1 MTEDEYSEEIRRLRA
16 ALHSSRYEVA
26 VLSRRNEQLEHD
38 LEVAIRQLRRSW
50 EQLTAL
56 RRSVSWQATRGVRQA
71 KRFIQTGLGR

>member
-38 LEVAIRQLRRSW
+38 LEVAIRQLRNLADRK
-50 EQLTAL
+50 
-56 RRSVSWQATRGVRQA
+56 SVV
-71 KRFIQTGLGR
+71 